1 MTRHEAETLMLQH
14 LAAMVEIA
22 KQYDPETDYISA
34 WAFAKT
40 NAGMVTNNKSGKKT
54 LDLWTNKLNEVG
66 K

>member
-1 MTRHEAETLMLQH
+1 MTRYEAETLMLQH

-34 WAFAKT
+34 WAFTKT
-40 NAGMVTNNKSGKKT
+40 NAGMVTNNKSGKFCIER
-54 LDLWTNKLNEVG
+54 WTDKLIEPG